1 MHRDAIEAL
10 LAVRR
15 DNVPAA
21 SFAELSGLDE
31 AYAIQDA
38 LVAAMGHKRIGWKIG
53 CTSRMAQEMSN
64 TDEPFYGRMFAHS
77 TFTSPATLA
86 MTPLFAPIV
95 EPEIAFRLG
104 HDLGPESAPYDASE
118 VLDAVATL
126 APAIE
131 IVDCRYGSGWP
142 IGIHPTV
149 VDNGV
154 HAAFVMGEEVS
165 DWRAIDRPGIAVSVV
180 VNGKT
185 VTEGCG
191 ANALEDPLNAL
202 VWLANA
208 ATLRG
213 HRLAAGEVITTG
225 NAAKQAVFATQA
237 DSAVASFAELGD
249 VRIDFA

>member
-1 MHRDAIEAL
+1 
-10 LAVRR
+10 
-15 DNVPAA
+15 
-21 SFAELSGLDE
+21 
-31 AYAIQDA
+31 
-38 LVAAMGHKRIGWKIG
+38 
-53 CTSRMAQEMSN
+53 
-64 TDEPFYGRMFAHS
+64 
-77 TFTSPATLA
+77 
-86 MTPLFAPIV
+86 
-95 EPEIAFRLG
+95 
-104 HDLGPESAPYDASE
+104 
-118 VLDAVATL
+118 
-126 APAIE
+126 
-131 IVDCRYGSGWP
+131 
-142 IGIHPTV
+142 
-149 VDNGV
+149 
-154 HAAFVMGEEVS
+154 FVMGEEVS

-208 ATLRG
+208 ATSRG